1 LSAKRGFGAAWVGL
15 ALALAVHVT
24 DEAANDFLSVY
35 NPAVRA
41 IRERIGFFPMPT
53 FTFEIWITGLILA
66 VLLLLS
72 LSPFAFRASPGLR
85 WVAYP
90 LAVLMFFNGMGHI
103 LGSLYMRD
111 WMPGVYSS
119 PVLLAASVWLW
130 LSLRRAAPSTNA
142 DRLGD
147 RRPQRV

>member
-1 LSAKRGFGAAWVGL
+1 MSAKRGFGAAWVGL

-35 NPAVRA
+35 NPAVRG

-72 LSPFAFRASPGLR
+72 LSPFAFRGSRGLR

-130 LSLRRAAPSTNA
+130 LSLRRGVPSRNS
-142 DRLGD
+142 DRLRD
-147 RRPQRV
+147 RRPQCV